1 MAGNLGAASRC
12 KELLGGN
19 LWHLFGPAS
28 ILFRNIFKISDVF
41 NHQQSRSCPL
51 AISIDSPYF
60 FATAVVEFSEV

>member
-1 MAGNLGAASRC
+1 MAENLDAASRRE
-12 KELLGGN
+12 ELLCCD

-51 AISIDSPYF
+51 AVPIDTPYF
-60 FATAVVEFSEV
+60 FYNGSR